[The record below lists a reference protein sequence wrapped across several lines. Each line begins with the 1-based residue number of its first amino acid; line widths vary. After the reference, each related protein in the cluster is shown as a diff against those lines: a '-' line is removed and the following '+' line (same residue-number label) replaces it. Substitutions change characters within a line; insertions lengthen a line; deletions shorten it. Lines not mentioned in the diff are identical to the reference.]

1 MDSGE
6 ILKLLLGLLV
16 CQPNLVLQ
24 LVEGNSNDFLKREH
38 SLVKPYQGSG
48 FGVPNWD
55 FQGSTMVTSNY
66 IRLTPD
72 DRSRQGALWNKIPCR
87 VRNWEVQINFKV
99 TGTTK
104 DLFGDGFAFWYT
116 KELSIFENNDD
127 LGGTKIDVT
136 RMPAGADNPPSL
148 KISHNT

>member
-1 MDSGE
+1 MLQIVVRYS
-6 ILKLLLGLLV
+6 LLLLIVTHFTFLSA
-16 CQPNLVLQ
+16 
-24 LVEGNSNDFLKREH
+24 ERNSKDFLKREH
-38 SLVKPYQGSG
+38 SLVRPYQGSG

-72 DRSRQGALWNKIPCR
+72 DRSRQGAIWNKVPCR

-104 DLFGDGFAFWYT
+104 VSSFKILASNSLMSSQDQAKHRVFLIG
-116 KELSIFENNDD
+116 SISVST
-127 LGGTKIDVT
+127 L
-136 RMPAGADNPPSL
+136 L
-148 KISHNT
+148 